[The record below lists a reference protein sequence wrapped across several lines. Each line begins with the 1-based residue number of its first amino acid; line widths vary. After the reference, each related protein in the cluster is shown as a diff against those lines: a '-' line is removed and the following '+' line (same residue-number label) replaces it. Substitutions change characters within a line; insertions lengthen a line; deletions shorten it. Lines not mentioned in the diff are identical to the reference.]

1 MQKRFLKF
9 VLKVLGV
16 NILGA
21 LAIIAWAV
29 VWSVV
34 LFGLLDWLGVL
45 RIPMDVELIGA
56 DKFKHKEAAYFGF
69 PSLAD

>member
-1 MQKRFLKF
+1 
-9 VLKVLGV
+9 LKVLGV

-34 LFGLLDWLGVL
+34 LFGFLDWLGVL

-56 DKFKHKEAAYFGF
+56 DKFKHKEAAYFDC
-69 PSLAD
+69 PLLSD